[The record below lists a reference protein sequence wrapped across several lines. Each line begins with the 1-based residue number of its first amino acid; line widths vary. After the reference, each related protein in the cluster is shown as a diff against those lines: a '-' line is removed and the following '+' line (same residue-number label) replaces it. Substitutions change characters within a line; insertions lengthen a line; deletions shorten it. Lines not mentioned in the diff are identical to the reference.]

1 MAVGCH
7 GSICG
12 SCRRWRCCPLLVG
25 WLLLVGAHGSSWW
38 GRSMPPGP
46 CSFCGRSREE
56 CERLIAGPGVFICD
70 RCVALATGLSAGAA
84 VEGRSAG
91 PMRLEPPGSEVRCSF
106 CGKEARRVRRLVA
119 SRLAAT
125 PGGKFGQERTRFC
138 DECLDL
144 CGEILAET
152 SSP

>member
-56 CERLIAGPGVFICD
+56 CEQLIAGPGVFICE
-70 RCVALATGLSAGAA
+70 RCVAQATRLSAGSA
-84 VEGRSAG
+84 VEDRADG
-91 PMRLEPPGSEVRCSF
+91 PLRLEAPASEARCGF
-106 CGKEARRVRRLVA
+106 CGKDARQGVLLVA
-119 SRLAAT
+119 GGLAGAPT
-125 PGGKFGQERTRFC
+125 GKFGHDARIC

-144 CGEILAET
+144 CLEILAET